1 MSQNSGSEVGDFPD
15 YQDSEQN
22 RMQLQNTLQLL
33 DGMLS
38 NSMNLE
44 RKDRFKKKRLVK
56 KRDQNKL
63 SLRAIPHNETNATLG
78 NLTLDNFT
86 A

>member
-38 NSMNLE
+38 KSMNLE

-56 KRDQNKL
+56 NKDKNKL
-63 SLRAIPHNETNATLG
+63 SLRAIPHNETDATLE
-78 NLTLDNFT
+78 N
-86 A
+86 